1 MPPATLPAV
10 GQPAPDF
17 RLLSSRGTSIGLEDF
32 KDKQAVV
39 LYFYPEDD
47 TSGCTKEACA
57 FRDLKGQFAEVGDA
71 ILGVSP
77 DPVDSHE
84 RFSTKYGLNFPLLAD
99 IDAKVATA
107 YGVWAERS
115 DNGRTYM
122 RTVRTTFVIDR
133 EGIIRHVFPNV
144 KVDEHA
150 DRVLEV
156 VRSL

>member
-1 MPPATLPAV
+1 V
-10 GQPAPDF
+10 GA
-17 RLLSSRGTSIGLEDF
+17 
-32 KDKQAVV
+32 
-39 LYFYPEDD
+39 
-47 TSGCTKEACA
+47 
-57 FRDLKGQFAEVGDA
+57 A